1 MRASVALVLFALS
14 AAPSAAAADGTV
26 SPPAGARTS
35 RVAIATRVDAP
46 VAIDGVLDEAA
57 WAAAPLHGD
66 FWQREPHQGAAPAF
80 LTEFRVLYDGG
91 AIYVGVRA
99 FDPDPGRIRGL
110 LTRRDLDSASDW
122 VAVKVDSYH
131 DRRTAFGFSVNPAGV
146 QRDVLHFNDVEQDP
160 GWDAVWEVGTQVD
173 ERGWVAEFR
182 IPYNQL
188 RFSADDRQAW
198 GLQVLRRVARTQELS
213 AWSPWPR
220 EATQEV
226 SLYGTLTGLSDIR
239 PRARI
244 ELLPYLLAGARL
256 YRSEPGDELNDGA
269 DFIGNAGADVKVG
282 LGSNFT
288 LSGTVNPDFG
298 QVEAD
303 PSEVNLTARETFFV
317 EKRPFFLEWTD
328 IFRYSLATGNGE
340 DSVETLFYT
349 RRIGAAPHGEAIGD
363 HVRAP
368 DTTTIYGAAKLSGKT
383 AGGWSVGLLDAVTGQ
398 EVAKV
403 AVDGSEDYDRVVV
416 EPFSNYAV
424 GRVKKDLR
432 EGRTTIGAAATA
444 VNRSL
449 SGVNLDFMHR
459 EAYAGAV
466 EMAHRFAGD
475 EWNADLR
482 LIGSNVRG
490 SPEALAVT
498 QQASQR
504 YYQRPDATHVEL
516 DPDRTS
522 LSGGAAIW
530 SIGKM
535 SGGHWRYAVGGD
547 LRTPGFEVNDLGF
560 LFQSDVIQQWGWL
573 GFREE
578 QSGRLVRV
586 WQVDANLLGTWNWA
600 PDYLTSTTSLSTSV
614 DFNNYWGVATGVSLS
629 HNYLDWT
636 YLRGGP
642 MVRRDPSYNPWLD
655 AWSDPRKVVH
665 GTASVYNFHVPG
677 SGSYGGGASAS
688 VFVQARS
695 NLDLGLGPSV
705 SYVVDD
711 NLYLA
716 AVDDAAGD
724 THHVLAHIE
733 QVTTALTVRASYTYS
748 PTLSLQLY
756 AQPFVSAG
764 AYSEYKEAVSPRADD
779 YDDRYHIYSDA
790 ELQVMDR
797 IGTVDA
803 GGDGAADFSFPLG
816 DFSFRELR
824 SNVVMRWE
832 YRPGSALFFI
842 WSHGR
847 TSLGPEGRFG
857 FGDDLG
863 ELADEPGEHVLL
875 AKLNYWL

>member
-1 MRASVALVLFALS
+1 MIRPAALVFFALMS
-14 AAPSAAAADGTV
+14 RQGAAAADNTV
-26 SPPAGARTS
+26 ARPAGTGS
-35 RVAIATRVDAP
+35 RVAIAERVAGSI
-46 VAIDGVLDEAA
+46 AIDGVLDEAA
-57 WAAAPLHGD
+57 WVAAPVHGG
-66 FWQREPHQGAAPAF
+66 FWQREPNQGQAPTFA
-80 LTEFRVLYDGG
+80 TEFRVLYDGG

-99 FDPDPGRIRGL
+99 FDPEPALIRGL

-122 VAVKVDSYH
+122 VSVKVDSYH
-131 DRRTAFGFSVNPAGV
+131 DRRTAFGFSVNAAGV
-146 QRDVLHFNDVEQDP
+146 QRDMLHFNDVESDP
-160 GWDAVWEVGTQVD
+160 GWDAVWEVGTRID
-173 ERGWVAEFR
+173 DRGWVAEFR

-188 RFSADDRQAW
+188 RFSASDRQAW
-198 GLQVLRRVARTQELS
+198 GLQVLRRVSRTQELS

-226 SLYGTLTGLSDIR
+226 SLYGTLTGMSGVQ
-239 PRARI
+239 PPARV
-244 ELLPYLLAGARL
+244 ELLPYAVAGARL
-256 YRSEPGDELNDGA
+256 YRSQPGDQLNDGV
-269 DFIGNAGADVKVG
+269 DLIGNAGADVKVG

-317 EKRPFFLEWTD
+317 EKRPFFLEGTD
-328 IFRYSLATGNGE
+328 IFRYSMATGNGE

-349 RRIGAAPHGEAIGD
+349 RRIGAPPHGEAAGD
-363 HVRAP
+363 NVDAP
-368 DTTTIYGAAKLSGKT
+368 DTTTIYGAGKLSGKT
-383 AGGWSVGLLDAVTGQ
+383 AGGWSLGLLDAVTGQ

-403 AVDGSEDYDRVVV
+403 APDGSDDYDRVVV
-416 EPFSNYAV
+416 EPFTNYAV

-449 SGVNLDFMHR
+449 TGVDLDFLHR
-459 EAYAGAV
+459 EAYAGAI
-466 EMAHRFAGD
+466 EAAHRFADD

-482 LIGSNVRG
+482 LIGSHVRG
-490 SPEALAVT
+490 STEALART

-504 YYQRPDATHVEL
+504 YYQRPDATHVDF

-522 LSGGAAIW
+522 LSGAAMIW
-530 SIGKM
+530 SLGKM

-560 LFQSDVIQQWGWL
+560 LFQSDQIFQWGWV
-573 GFREE
+573 GYRQE
-578 QSGRLVRV
+578 QAGKLVRV

-600 PDYLTSTTSLSTSV
+600 GDYLTSGSNLSAEA
-614 DFNNYWGVATGVSLS
+614 DFNNYWGVATGVAVN
-629 HNYLDWT
+629 HNYQDWT

-642 MVRRDPSYNPWLD
+642 TVRRDPSYNLWAD
-655 AWSDPRKVVH
+655 AWSDTRKVVH
-665 GTASVYNFHVPG
+665 GFASVYTFQVPASLSYG
-677 SGSYGGGASAS
+677 SGASGN
-688 VFVQARS
+688 VVVQARS
-695 NLDLGLGPSV
+695 NLDLSLGPSF
-705 SYVVDD
+705 SRVVDD
-711 NLYLA
+711 NLYMAALA
-716 AVDDAAGD
+716 DAAGG

-764 AYSEYKEAVSPRADD
+764 AYSEYKEAVAPQADD
-779 YDDRYHIYSDA
+779 YDDRYHNYSEA
-790 ELQVMDR
+790 ELSVMDR
-797 IGTVDA
+797 VGSVD
-803 GGDGAADFSFPLG
+803 GDGDGAADFSFPLG

-824 SNVVMRWE
+824 SNVVLRWE

-847 TSLGPEGRFG
+847 TSLGPEGRYSV
-857 FGDDLG
+857 GDDLG
-863 ELADEPGEHVLL
+863 DLADEPGEHVLL